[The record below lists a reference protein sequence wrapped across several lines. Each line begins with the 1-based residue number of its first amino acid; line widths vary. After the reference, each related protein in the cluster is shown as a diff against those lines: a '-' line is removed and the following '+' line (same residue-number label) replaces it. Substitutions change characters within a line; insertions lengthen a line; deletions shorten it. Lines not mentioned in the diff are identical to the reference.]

1 MIIVNFKNYK
11 ETFGD
16 GAIIL
21 AQICK
26 KVAQKTGVEIIPAVS
41 SLDAV
46 MIKKE
51 LKMKIFLQNVDPFFE
66 GRGSGFVSPLKAM
79 GLKIDGSLL
88 NHSEHRIPPGTIKK
102 MLAVWPKKFQSV
114 VCISSL
120 GQVQSWGKNIKPDF
134 VAYEPRNLIA
144 SKEKSVA
151 TENPKT
157 IKTIV
162 DFYKKIPVLV
172 GAGIHSVE
180 DVKVSLKMGASG
192 ILISSFVVQSKDA
205 EKNLTKLAEVFIS

>member
-16 GAIIL
+16 GALKL
-21 AQICK
+21 AEICK
-26 KVAQKTGVEIIPAVS
+26 KVSLKSGVEIIPSVS

-46 MIKKE
+46 LIQKE
-51 LKMKIFLQNVDPFFE
+51 LNMKVFLQSVDPIFE
-66 GRGSGFVSPLKAM
+66 GRGSGFVSPLKAEE
-79 GLKIDGSLL
+79 LKIGGSLL
-88 NHSEHRIPPGTIKK
+88 NHSEHKLSPGTIKK
-102 MLAVWPKKFQSV
+102 MLAVWPKNFKSV
-114 VCISSL
+114 VCLSSL
-120 GQVQSWGKNIKPDF
+120 GQIRGWARNIKPDF
-134 VAYEPRNLIA
+134 IAYEPKNLIA
-144 SKEKSVA
+144 NKEKSVA

-172 GAGIHSVE
+172 GAGIHSAQ

-192 ILISSFVVQSKDA
+192 ILISSFIVQSKEA
-205 EKNLTKLAEVFIS
+205 EKNLNKLAEVFNS

>member
-41 SLDAV
+41 ALDAA

-51 LKMKIFLQNVDPFFE
+51 LKMKVFLQNVDPIFE
-66 GRGSGFVSPLKAM
+66 GRGSGFVALGKAQN
-79 GLKIDGSLL
+79 LEIDGTIL
-88 NHSEHRIPPGTIKK
+88 NHSEHRISPGTLKK

-120 GQVQSWGKNIKPDF
+120 GQIQSWGRNIKPDF

-144 SKEKSVA
+144 SKEKSVGS
-151 TENPKT
+151 ENPKT

-172 GAGIHSVE
+172 GAGIHSQE

-205 EKNLTKLAEVFIS
+205 EKNLTKLAEVFNS

>member
-16 GAIIL
+16 GALKL
-21 AQICK
+21 AEICK
-26 KVAQKTGVEIIPAVS
+26 KVALKTGVEIIPAVS
-41 SLDAV
+41 ALDAV
-46 MIKKE
+46 LIKKE
-51 LKMKIFLQNVDPFFE
+51 LKMKVFLQNVDPIFE
-66 GRGSGFVSPLKAM
+66 GRGSGFVSFGKALNL
-79 GLKIDGSLL
+79 GIDGTIL
-88 NHSEHRIPPGTIKK
+88 NHSEHRITPGTLKK

-120 GQVQSWGKNIKPDF
+120 GQVEGWARNIRPDF

-157 IKTIV
+157 IKAIV
-162 DFYKKIPVLV
+162 EHYKKIPVLV

-192 ILISSFVVQSKDA
+192 ILISSFVVQSKDPL
-205 EKNLTKLAEVFIS
+205 KNLTKLAEVFIS

>member
-11 ETFGD
+11 ETFSEGTLK
-16 GAIIL
+16 L
-21 AQICK
+21 AEICK
-26 KVAQKTGVEIIPAVS
+26 KVALKSGVEIIPAVS

-46 MIKKE
+46 LIQKE
-51 LKMKIFLQNVDPFFE
+51 LNMKVFLQSVDPIFE
-66 GRGSGFVSPLKAM
+66 GRGSGFVSPLKAEK
-79 GLKIDGSLL
+79 LRIEGSLL
-88 NHSEHRIPPGTIKK
+88 NHSEHKLPPGTIKK
-102 MLAVWPKKFQSV
+102 MLSVWPKNFKSV
-114 VCISSL
+114 VCLSSL
-120 GQVQSWGKNIKPDF
+120 GQIKGWARNIKPDF

-151 TENPKT
+151 TENPQT
-157 IKTIV
+157 IKKIV

-192 ILISSFVVQSKDA
+192 ILISSFIVQSKTP
-205 EKNLTKLAEVFIS
+205 EKNLNKLAEVFIS

>member
-16 GAIIL
+16 GALKL
-21 AQICK
+21 AEICK
-26 KVAQKTGVEIIPAVS
+26 KVTEKTGVEIIPAVS

-51 LKMKIFLQNVDPFFE
+51 LKMKVFLQNVDPIFE
-66 GRGSGFVSPLKAM
+66 GRGSGFVSFGKAQN
-79 GLKIDGSLL
+79 LEIDGSIL
-88 NHSEHRIPPGTIKK
+88 NHSEHRIAPGTIKK
-102 MLAVWPKKFQSV
+102 MLGVWPKKFQSV
-114 VCISSL
+114 VCISSM
-120 GQVQSWGKNIKPDF
+120 GQVQSWARNIKPDF

-157 IKTIV
+157 IKAIV

-172 GAGIHSVE
+172 GAGIHSPE

-192 ILISSFVVQSKDA
+192 ILISSFVVQSKDPL
-205 EKNLTKLAEVFIS
+205 KNLTKLAEVFIS

>member
-16 GAIIL
+16 GALNL
-21 AQICK
+21 AEICK
-26 KVAQKTGVEIIPAVS
+26 EVALKTGVEIIPAVS
-41 SLDAV
+41 ALDAV
-46 MIKKE
+46 LIKKE
-51 LKMKIFLQNVDPFFE
+51 LKMKVFLQNVDPIFE
-66 GRGSGFVSPLKAM
+66 GRGSGFVSPLKAVE
-79 GLKIDGSLL
+79 LKIDGSLL
-88 NHSEHRIPPGTIKK
+88 NHSEHRIPTGTLKK
-102 MLAVWPKKFQSV
+102 MIAVWPKKFQSV
-114 VCISSL
+114 VCLSSL
-120 GQVQSWGKNIKPDF
+120 GQIKGWARNIKPDF
-134 VAYEPRNLIA
+134 IAYEPKNLIA

-180 DVKVSLKMGASG
+180 DIKVSLKMGASG
-192 ILISSFVVQSKDA
+192 ILISSFVVQSKDPL
-205 EKNLTKLAEVFIS
+205 KNLTKLAEVFIS